1 MQGLLKH
8 RKILLGVS
16 GSIAAY
22 KSAHLVRE
30 LIKRGAEVQVVM
42 THAAK
47 DFVTPLTLSTVSTKP
62 VYSDFIE
69 DSQKPYGV
77 WNNHVDM
84 GLWADLMVI
93 APASSNTLSKLATGA
108 CDNLL
113 TAVYLS
119 AKCPVFVAPA
129 MDLDMYSNGA
139 TSDNLA
145 VLEQRGV
152 QVIDAAF
159 GELASGLVGKGR
171 MAEPEEIAD
180 HLEAYL
186 NERSPLRG
194 KKVLINAGPTHEHL
208 DPVRYLGNN
217 SSGRM
222 GTALAQAARAA
233 GAEVTLVLGPTQA
246 DLDLDG
252 LQVKRVVSAKEMLE
266 AMQENFSSA
275 VLTICAAAVSDFT
288 PKQAAT
294 HKLKKDPKTAEMTVT
309 LEKTPDILAHLG
321 QLKSP
326 HQKVVGFALETRDGA
341 TYAKEKLV
349 AKNADAIVLN
359 TLGKD
364 GVGFETTTNE
374 VDVFFKDGSSQSFG
388 LQDKTE
394 LGSGLL
400 AALIDTFK
408 LDQHEA

>member
-1 MQGLLKH
+1 
-8 RKILLGVS
+8 
-16 GSIAAY
+16 
-22 KSAHLVRE
+22 
-30 LIKRGAEVQVVM
+30 M

-69 DSQKPYGV
+69 DAQKPYGV

-119 AKCPVFVAPA
+119 AKCPVFIAPA

-152 QVIDAAF
+152 QIIDAAF

-180 HLEAYL
+180 HLDDYL
-186 NERSPLRG
+186 IQRSPLRG

-275 VLTICAAAVSDFT
+275 VLTICTAAVSDFT

-326 HQKVVGFALETRDGA
+326 HQKVVGFALETRDGE
-341 TYAKEKLV
+341 TYAKEKL
-349 AKNADAIVLN
+349 ASKNADAIVLN
-359 TLGKD
+359 TLGKV

-374 VDVFFKDGSSQSFG
+374 VDVFFKDGSSKSFE

-408 LDQHEA
+408 FDQNEA